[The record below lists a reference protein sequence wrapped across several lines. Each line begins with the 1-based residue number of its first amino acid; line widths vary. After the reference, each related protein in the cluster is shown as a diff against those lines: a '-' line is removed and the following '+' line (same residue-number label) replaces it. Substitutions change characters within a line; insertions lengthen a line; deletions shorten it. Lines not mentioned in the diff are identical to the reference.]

1 MWIATV
7 MGRNWGFGCKLKI
20 HMCIYESSQ
29 APDYVKVL
37 MTVFQMAL

>member
-7 MGRNWGFGCKLKI
+7 MGINWGFGCKLKI
-20 HMCIYESSQ
+20 YMCIYESSQ
-29 APDYVKVL
+29 TLASVKVL